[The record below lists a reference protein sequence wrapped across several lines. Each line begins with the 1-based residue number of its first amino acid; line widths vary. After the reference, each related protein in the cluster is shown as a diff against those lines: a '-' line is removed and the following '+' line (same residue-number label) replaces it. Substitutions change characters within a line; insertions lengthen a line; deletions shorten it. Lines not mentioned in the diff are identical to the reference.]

1 MSIDR
6 TRHPLEDLPAYAL
19 GALEEAERA
28 FVEAHLETCDQCA
41 RELAQFEEALYEA
54 AAVGA
59 ARADPPRDLRAR
71 IVLRHRG
78 TRARRESDW
87 GGARAR
93 AWLARPVPLALPLAL
108 AVFLVVSFVAVGTAR
123 READAYA
130 RALAGVADGRVV
142 ALAAQKDAPPDA
154 RGALVIPRS
163 GDPYVV
169 LELSSPPTGKAWEAW
184 VIKGQHPTA
193 AGVSGSGGLFTIV
206 LSAPVGAG
214 DVVAVTL
221 EPAAGS
227 RAPTSDPI
235 LAGGT

>member
-1 MSIDR
+1 MSMADKQ
-6 TRHPLEDLPAYAL
+6 HPVEDLPAYAL
-19 GALEEAERA
+19 GALDEAERA
-28 FVEAHLETCDQCA
+28 TVAAHLETCDQCK
-41 RELAQFEEALYEA
+41 RDLAQFEDALYEA

-59 ARADPPRDLRAR
+59 VRAEPPRDLRAR
-71 IVLRHRG
+71 IVLRHRS
-78 TRARRESDW
+78 ARVARESDW
-87 GGARAR
+87 GARAR

-108 AVFLVVSFVAVGTAR
+108 ALLLVVSLVAVGTAR
-123 READAYA
+123 RETDTYA

-142 ALAAQKDAPPDA
+142 ALAAQKNAPADA

-169 LELSSPPTGKAWEAW
+169 LELSSPPAGKTWEAW
-184 VIKGQHPTA
+184 VIKGQRPIA
-193 AGVSGSGGLFTIV
+193 AGLSGSGGVFTIV

-221 EPAAGS
+221 EPSAGS
-227 RAPTSDPI
+227 TAPTSDPV